1 MVSPTS
7 LQTHG
12 VEVNKNNRAIVLV
25 IYSDNRSTFENN
37 ETLPPTQSLGEK
49 ETGVLGITGV
59 RVHRA
64 PVFFCSGGNQ

>member
-37 ETLPPTQSLGEK
+37 ETLPTH
-49 ETGVLGITGV
+49 TITRRKGD
-59 RVHRA
+59 RSIGHYGRSSSSSA
-64 PVFFCSGGNQ
+64 RFFSSGGNQ